1 MILCEQPYPE
11 ILDAIAAELG
21 GGSVEL
27 IFVRGEEMRQ
37 LNAQTRGIDKA
48 TDVLSFPLDPA
59 AFAGFGGDLS
69 KENSAHKNSGDKILN
84 DTNYASENSD
94 TTKVARENISAV
106 NSAGKNQNAANSA
119 SENSN
124 IINSE
129 DENSNAA
136 NSASKNF
143 NTENSEGKSSDDE
156 NLKNE
161 NFNGENFAPV
171 LLGSVVINLD
181 LVEMKAAQL
190 GHGRDDET
198 ALLFT
203 HGLLHVLGYDHES
216 DSGQMRAKEC
226 EIIEKFRLP
235 KSLIVR
241 TEENEE

>member
-59 AFAGFGGDLS
+59 AFAGFGEDLS
-69 KENSAHKNSGDKILN
+69 EENSAHKNSDDKILN
-84 DTNYASENSD
+84 DTNSASENSD
-94 TTKVARENISAV
+94 TAKAARENISAV
-106 NSAGKNQNAANSA
+106 NSA
-119 SENSN
+119 
-124 IINSE
+124 
-129 DENSNAA
+129 
-136 NSASKNF
+136 SKN
-143 NTENSEGKSSDDE
+143 SDDK

-161 NFNGENFAPV
+161 NFDSENFALV

-181 LVEMKAAQL
+181 LVELKAAQL

-216 DSGQMRAKEC
+216 DDGQMRTKEC

-241 TEENEE
+241 TEGDEE

>member
-59 AFAGFGGDLS
+59 AFAGFGKDLS
-69 KENSAHKNSGDKILN
+69 KENSAHKNSGAKILN
-84 DTNYASENSD
+84 TANSTNEN
-94 TTKVARENISAV
+94 T
-106 NSAGKNQNAANSA
+106 GAANSA

-124 IINSE
+124 TINS
-129 DENSNAA
+129 
-136 NSASKNF
+136 
-143 NTENSEGKSSDDE
+143 ENSEGESSDDE

-161 NFNGENFAPV
+161 NFDGGNFAPV

-181 LVEMKAAQL
+181 LVELKAAQL

-216 DSGQMRAKEC
+216 DDGQMRAKEC

-241 TEENEE
+241 TDESEE

>member
-21 GGSVEL
+21 GGNIEL

-37 LNAQTRGIDKA
+37 LNAQTRGIDKE

-69 KENSAHKNSGDKILN
+69 EKNSAHKNSGDKILN
-84 DTNYASENSD
+84 
-94 TTKVARENISAV
+94 
-106 NSAGKNQNAANSA
+106 AANSA
-119 SENSN
+119 SENTGAA
-124 IINSE
+124 NSTS
-129 DENSNAA
+129 ENSNAA
-136 NSASKNF
+136 NSASENF
-143 NTENSEGKSSDDE
+143 NTKNSESENSNDK

-161 NFNGENFAPV
+161 NFNGENFAPA

-181 LVEMKAAQL
+181 LVELKAAQL
-190 GHGRDDET
+190 GHGTDDET

-203 HGLLHVLGYDHES
+203 HGMLHVLGYDHES
-216 DSGQMRAKEC
+216 DDGQMRAKEC

-241 TEENEE
+241 TEGSEE

>member
-37 LNAQTRGIDKA
+37 LNAQTRGINKA

-59 AFAGFGGDLS
+59 AFAGFGGNLS
-69 KENSAHKNSGDKILN
+69 EENSAHENSGDKILN
-84 DTNYASENSD
+84 DTNYASENTD
-94 TTKVARENISAV
+94 T
-106 NSAGKNQNAANSA
+106 ANSA
-119 SENSN
+119 SE
-124 IINSE
+124 
-129 DENSNAA
+129 
-136 NSASKNF
+136 NF

-181 LVEMKAAQL
+181 LVELKAAQL

-216 DSGQMRAKEC
+216 DDGQMRAKEC

-241 TEENEE
+241 TERSEE

>member
-11 ILDAIAAELG
+11 ILDAIAAELS

-37 LNAQTRGIDKA
+37 LNAQTRGIDKT
-48 TDVLSFPLDPA
+48 TDVLSFPLDLA
-59 AFAGFGGDLS
+59 AFAGFGEDLS
-69 KENSAHKNSGDKILN
+69 EESSAHENNDDKILN
-84 DTNYASENSD
+84 T
-94 TTKVARENISAV
+94 V
-106 NSAGKNQNAANSA
+106 NSASGKPNAANSA
-119 SENSN
+119 SENFN
-124 IINSE
+124 TINS
-129 DENSNAA
+129 
-136 NSASKNF
+136 K
-143 NTENSEGKSSDDE
+143 NSEGESSSDK
-156 NLKNE
+156 NFKNE
-161 NFNGENFAPV
+161 NFGGGNFAPA

-181 LVEMKAAQL
+181 LVELKAAQL

-226 EIIEKFRLP
+226 EIIKKFRLP

-241 TEENEE
+241 TEGSEE

>member
-11 ILDAIAAELG
+11 ILDVIAAELG

-59 AFAGFGGDLS
+59 AFAGFGENWS
-69 KENSAHKNSGDKILN
+69 EENSAHENSGAKILN
-84 DTNYASENSD
+84 AANSAGENSD
-94 TTKVARENISAV
+94 IAKAARENISAV
-106 NSAGKNQNAANSA
+106 NSE
-119 SENSN
+119 SENP
-124 IINSE
+124 
-129 DENSNAA
+129 
-136 NSASKNF
+136 K
-143 NTENSEGKSSDDE
+143 DE

-161 NFNGENFAPV
+161 NFGGENFAPV

-181 LVEMKAAQL
+181 LVELKAAQL
-190 GHGRDDET
+190 GHGTDDET

-203 HGLLHVLGYDHES
+203 HGLLHVLGFDHES

-241 TEENEE
+241 TEGSEE

>member
-21 GGSVEL
+21 GGNVEL
-27 IFVRGEEMRQ
+27 IFVCGEEMRQ
-37 LNAQTRGIDKA
+37 LNAQMRGIDKA

-59 AFAGFGGDLS
+59 AFAGFSEGLS
-69 KENSAHKNSGDKILN
+69 EENSAHENSGAKDP
-84 DTNYASENSD
+84 DA
-94 TTKVARENISAV
+94 A
-106 NSAGKNQNAANSA
+106 NSASKNTSAANSA

-124 IINSE
+124 TINSE
-129 DENSNAA
+129 GGNS
-136 NSASKNF
+136 
-143 NTENSEGKSSDDE
+143 GDE

-161 NFNGENFAPV
+161 NFGSRNFAPA

-181 LVEMKAAQL
+181 LVELKAAQL

-203 HGLLHVLGYDHES
+203 HGMLHVLGYDHES
-216 DSGQMRAKEC
+216 DDGQMRAKEC

-241 TEENEE
+241 TEGSRE

>member
-37 LNAQTRGIDKA
+37 LNAQTRGIDKT

-59 AFAGFGGDLS
+59 AFAGFGEDLS
-69 KENSAHKNSGDKILN
+69 EENSAHKNSGAKNPDAAN
-84 DTNYASENSD
+84 PASEN
-94 TTKVARENISAV
+94 TSAT
-106 NSAGKNQNAANSA
+106 
-119 SENSN
+119 
-124 IINSE
+124 
-129 DENSNAA
+129 
-136 NSASKNF
+136 NSASKNS
-143 NTENSEGKSSDDE
+143 NTINSENSEGESPNDK

-161 NFNGENFAPV
+161 NFDGGNFAPA

-181 LVEMKAAQL
+181 LVELKAAQL

-203 HGLLHVLGYDHES
+203 HGLLHVLGFDHES
-216 DSGQMRAKEC
+216 DNGQMRAKEC

-241 TEENEE
+241 TEENEG

>member
-11 ILDAIAAELG
+11 ILDAIAAELS

-59 AFAGFGGDLS
+59 AFAGFGEDLS
-69 KENSAHKNSGDKILN
+69 EENSAHKNSGD
-84 DTNYASENSD
+84 ENPD
-94 TTKVARENISAV
+94 
-106 NSAGKNQNAANSA
+106 AANSA
-119 SENSN
+119 SENTSAA
-124 IINSE
+124 NSVS
-129 DENSNAA
+129 ENSNTI
-136 NSASKNF
+136 NS
-143 NTENSEGKSSDDE
+143 ENSEGESSSDK

-161 NFNGENFAPV
+161 NFDGGNFAPA

-181 LVEMKAAQL
+181 LVELKAAQL

-203 HGLLHVLGYDHES
+203 HGMLHVLGYDHES
-216 DSGQMRAKEC
+216 DDGQMRAKEC

-241 TEENEE
+241 TEGSEE

>member
-27 IFVRGEEMRQ
+27 IFVSGEEMRQ
-37 LNAQTRGIDKA
+37 LNAQTRGIDKT

-59 AFAGFGGDLS
+59 AFAGFDGDLS
-69 KENSAHKNSGDKILN
+69 KENSAHENSGAKILN
-84 DTNYASENSD
+84 TANSASGNSD
-94 TTKVARENISAV
+94 TAKAARENISAV
-106 NSAGKNQNAANSA
+106 NSAGENQNAV
-119 SENSN
+119 
-124 IINSE
+124 
-129 DENSNAA
+129 
-136 NSASKNF
+136 NSASKNP
-143 NTENSEGKSSDDE
+143 NDE

-161 NFNGENFAPV
+161 NFDGENFAPA

-181 LVEMKAAQL
+181 LVELKAAQL

-203 HGLLHVLGYDHES
+203 HGLLHMLGFDHES

-241 TEENEE
+241 TEGKEG

>member
-27 IFVRGEEMRQ
+27 IFVRGKEMRQ
-37 LNAQTRGIDKA
+37 LNAQTRGIDKT

-59 AFAGFGGDLS
+59 AFAGFGEDFS
-69 KENSAHKNSGDKILN
+69 EENSANENSGDKN
-84 DTNYASENSD
+84 PY
-94 TTKVARENISAV
+94 
-106 NSAGKNQNAANSA
+106 AANSA
-119 SENSN
+119 SENTG
-124 IINSE
+124 
-129 DENSNAA
+129 AA
-136 NSASKNF
+136 NSASKNS
-143 NTENSEGKSSDDE
+143 NTINSENSEGESPNDK

-161 NFNGENFAPV
+161 NFDGGNFIPA

-181 LVEMKAAQL
+181 LVELKAAQL

-216 DSGQMRAKEC
+216 DEGQMRAKEC

-241 TEENEE
+241 TEGSRE

>member
-69 KENSAHKNSGDKILN
+69 EENSAHKNSGAKN
-84 DTNYASENSD
+84 QNAANSAGENTD
-94 TTKVARENISAV
+94 TTKAARENISAV
-106 NSAGKNQNAANSA
+106 NSAGKNQNA
-119 SENSN
+119 
-124 IINSE
+124 
-129 DENSNAA
+129 
-136 NSASKNF
+136 
-143 NTENSEGKSSDDE
+143 ENSESKNPNDE

-161 NFNGENFAPV
+161 NFGGENFAPV

-181 LVEMKAAQL
+181 LVELKAAQL

-203 HGLLHVLGYDHES
+203 HGLLHVLGFDHES

-226 EIIEKFRLP
+226 EIIEKFCLP

-241 TEENEE
+241 TEGDEE

>member
-27 IFVRGEEMRQ
+27 IFVRDEEMRQ
-37 LNAQTRGIDKA
+37 LNVQTRGIDKA
-48 TDVLSFPLDPA
+48 TDVLSFPLDPV
-59 AFAGFGGDLS
+59 AFAGFGEDFS
-69 KENSAHKNSGDKILN
+69 EENSANKNSGGKIL
-84 DTNYASENSD
+84 
-94 TTKVARENISAV
+94 
-106 NSAGKNQNAANSA
+106 
-119 SENSN
+119 
-124 IINSE
+124 
-129 DENSNAA
+129 NAA
-136 NSASKNF
+136 NSASKNTSAANSARENS
-143 NTENSEGKSSDDE
+143 NTINSENSEGESSDDE

-161 NFNGENFAPV
+161 NFDGENFAPV

-181 LVEMKAAQL
+181 LVELKAAQL

-216 DSGQMRAKEC
+216 DDGQMRAKEC

-241 TEENEE
+241 TEGSEG

>member
-59 AFAGFGGDLS
+59 AFAGFGEDLS
-69 KENSAHKNSGDKILN
+69 KENSAHENSGAKILN
-84 DTNYASENSD
+84 AANPANENTS
-94 TTKVARENISAV
+94 
-106 NSAGKNQNAANSA
+106 AANSA

-124 IINSE
+124 TINS
-129 DENSNAA
+129 
-136 NSASKNF
+136 
-143 NTENSEGKSSDDE
+143 ENSEGESSGDE

-161 NFNGENFAPV
+161 NFGGGNFAPA

-181 LVEMKAAQL
+181 LVELKAAQL

-216 DSGQMRAKEC
+216 DDGQMRAKEC
-226 EIIEKFRLP
+226 EIIKKFRLP

-241 TEENEE
+241 TEGNEG

>member
-37 LNAQTRGIDKA
+37 LNAQTRGIDKT

-59 AFAGFGGDLS
+59 AFAGFGEDLS
-69 KENSAHKNSGDKILN
+69 KENSAHENSDDKIL
-84 DTNYASENSD
+84 
-94 TTKVARENISAV
+94 
-106 NSAGKNQNAANSA
+106 NAANSA
-119 SENSN
+119 SENTS
-124 IINSE
+124 
-129 DENSNAA
+129 AA
-136 NSASKNF
+136 NSASKNS
-143 NTENSEGKSSDDE
+143 NTINSENSEGESPNDK

-161 NFNGENFAPV
+161 NFDGGNFAPA

-181 LVEMKAAQL
+181 LVELKAAQL

-216 DSGQMRAKEC
+216 DDGQMRAKEC

-241 TEENEE
+241 TEGNEE

>member
-1 MILCEQPYPE
+1 MILCERPYPE

-37 LNAQTRGIDKA
+37 LNAQTRGIDKV

-59 AFAGFGGDLS
+59 AFAGFGKDLS
-69 KENSAHKNSGDKILN
+69 EKNSAHKNSGAKILN
-84 DTNYASENSD
+84 AANPASENTS
-94 TTKVARENISAV
+94 V
-106 NSAGKNQNAANSA
+106 ANSA
-119 SENSN
+119 SENFN
-124 IINSE
+124 TINS
-129 DENSNAA
+129 
-136 NSASKNF
+136 K
-143 NTENSEGKSSDDE
+143 NSEGESSSDK
-156 NLKNE
+156 NFKNE
-161 NFNGENFAPV
+161 NFGGGNFAPA

-181 LVEMKAAQL
+181 LVELKAAQL

-203 HGLLHVLGYDHES
+203 HGMLHVLGFDHES

-241 TEENEE
+241 TEGSEE

>member
-1 MILCEQPYPE
+1 MILCEQLYPE
-11 ILDAIAAELG
+11 ILDAIVAELG

-69 KENSAHKNSGDKILN
+69 KENSAHENSGDKIL
-84 DTNYASENSD
+84 
-94 TTKVARENISAV
+94 
-106 NSAGKNQNAANSA
+106 NAANSA
-119 SENSN
+119 SENTGV
-124 IINSE
+124 
-129 DENSNAA
+129 A
-136 NSASKNF
+136 NSASENS
-143 NTENSEGKSSDDE
+143 NTINSENSESESSDDE

-161 NFNGENFAPV
+161 NFDGENFAPV

-181 LVEMKAAQL
+181 LVELKAAQL

-203 HGLLHVLGYDHES
+203 HGMLHVLGYDHES
-216 DSGQMRAKEC
+216 DDGQMRAKEC

-241 TEENEE
+241 TEGSEE

>member
-69 KENSAHKNSGDKILN
+69 KENSAHKNSG
-84 DTNYASENSD
+84 S
-94 TTKVARENISAV
+94 
-106 NSAGKNQNAANSA
+106 KNQNAANSA
-119 SENSN
+119 SENTGVA
-124 IINSE
+124 NSAS
-129 DENSNAA
+129 ENTSAA
-136 NSASKNF
+136 NSASENS
-143 NTENSEGKSSDDE
+143 NTINSKNSEGESPNDK

-161 NFNGENFAPV
+161 NFDGGNFAHA

-181 LVEMKAAQL
+181 LVELKAAQL

-216 DSGQMRAKEC
+216 DDGQMRAKEC

-241 TEENEE
+241 TERNEE

>member
-27 IFVRGEEMRQ
+27 IFVHGEEMRQ

-59 AFAGFGGDLS
+59 AFAGFGEDLS
-69 KENSAHKNSGDKILN
+69 KENSAHENSGAKIL
-84 DTNYASENSD
+84 
-94 TTKVARENISAV
+94 
-106 NSAGKNQNAANSA
+106 NAANST

-124 IINSE
+124 TINS
-129 DENSNAA
+129 
-136 NSASKNF
+136 
-143 NTENSEGKSSDDE
+143 ENSEGESSGDK

-161 NFNGENFAPV
+161 NFGSRNFAPA

-181 LVEMKAAQL
+181 LVELKAAQL
-190 GHGRDDET
+190 GHGKDDET

-203 HGLLHVLGYDHES
+203 HGMLHVLGYDHES
-216 DSGQMRAKEC
+216 DDGQMRAKEC
-226 EIIEKFRLP
+226 EIIKKFRLP

-241 TEENEE
+241 TEGSEE

>member
-27 IFVRGEEMRQ
+27 IFVRSEEMRQ
-37 LNAQTRGIDKA
+37 LNAQTRGINKA

-59 AFAGFGGDLS
+59 AFAGFGEDLS
-69 KENSAHKNSGDKILN
+69 EENSAHENSGAKIL
-84 DTNYASENSD
+84 
-94 TTKVARENISAV
+94 
-106 NSAGKNQNAANSA
+106 NAANSA
-119 SENSN
+119 SENTG
-124 IINSE
+124 
-129 DENSNAA
+129 AA
-136 NSASKNF
+136 NSASEKPNATNSASKNS
-143 NTENSEGKSSDDE
+143 NTINSENSEGESSNDE

-161 NFNGENFAPV
+161 NFGSGNFTPA

-181 LVEMKAAQL
+181 LVELKAAQL

-216 DSGQMRAKEC
+216 DDGQMRAKEC

-241 TEENEE
+241 TEGSEE